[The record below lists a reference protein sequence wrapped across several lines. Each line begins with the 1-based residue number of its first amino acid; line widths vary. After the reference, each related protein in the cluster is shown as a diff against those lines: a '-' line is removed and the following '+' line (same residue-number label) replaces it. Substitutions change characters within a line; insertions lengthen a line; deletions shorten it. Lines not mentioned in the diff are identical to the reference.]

1 MEHVRVFARASPSH
15 KEAVLLDLK
24 ARGHFTLMCGDGTN
38 DVGALKA
45 SHVGVALLSSSSS
58 SSTEEREWRDRDSKS
73 SVGGASAAAARGSG
87 GSGGGSGGGSH
98 SGVSSRSAHRQ
109 PTLRELK
116 TRLEAQMAEEEYCLV
131 RLGDASIAA
140 PFTCRQSSIYPT
152 TRIIQQGRCTLVT
165 SMRIY
170 ITTKVYNNES
180 MA

>member
-1 MEHVRVFARASPSH
+1 
-15 KEAVLLDLK
+15 
-24 ARGHFTLMCGDGTN
+24 MCGDGTN

-73 SVGGASAAAARGSG
+73 GVGGASAAGARGSG
-87 GSGGGSGGGSH
+87 GSGGGSGGGSD
-98 SGVSSRSAHRQ
+98 SGVRSRSSSQRQ

-165 SMRIY
+165 SRRIY
-170 ITTKVYNNES
+170 S
-180 MA
+180 S